1 MREKIGGLITG
12 AGAVV
17 NAWNPVIRA
26 LQSYYDFPLTSD
38 SANSILA
45 RLIYLVRWY
54 SSLKTEDGA
63 TQYKT
68 HLELLNEIKTS
79 ISRELKK
86 AQDSGEITVRAS
98 LIACTKLFLLSHS
111 KKFAYITTNW
121 DSVGSHA
128 IKKELNKTHHVNIYP
143 LHIHGHFDA
152 PSGIYLPTEMVKEP
166 YRSSEEE
173 MTLGSTHG
181 MAWRALEPATR
192 IILFGLSLSPLDAEL
207 QQIIACG
214 LDSDCKKEV
223 IIVDPNHNEI
233 AQRINLLINP
243 ARNISVT
250 GYHPDDLAKKHT
262 YTIKRQNKKPDWLR
276 MDQQI

>member
-68 HLELLNEIKTS
+68 HLELLNEIKAS

-128 IKKELNKTHHVNIYP
+128 IKKELNKTQHVNIYP

-214 LDSDCKKEV
+214 LDSYCKKEV

-262 YTIKRQNKKPDWLR
+262 YTIKRQNKKT
-276 MDQQI
+276 

>member
-12 AGAVV
+12 AGAVA

-54 SSLKTEDGA
+54 SSLKTEHGA

-207 QQIIACG
+207 QQIVACG
-214 LDSDCKKEV
+214 LDFDCKKEV

-262 YTIKRQNKKPDWLR
+262 YTIKRQNKKA
-276 MDQQI
+276 